1 MAVHIDIR
9 TAEVCAF
16 ERGYLAI
23 EKFGFVGMNN
33 ENKSSIKANSII
45 FKRDTN

>member
-1 MAVHIDIR
+1 MAVKIDIR

-23 EKFGFVGMNN
+23 EKLGFVGM
-33 ENKSSIKANSII
+33 
-45 FKRDTN
+45 R